1 MVSPIKAPY
10 LLVGNYY
17 CFMGRALLLKCKVKS
32 RISKKYLTNYR
43 FSRRLIYGVIIL
55 PHPNV
60 FYYWI
65 DSFNFTRDGIF
76 ENYCNGMIRRVI

>member
-60 FYYWI
+60 LFKYYFI
-65 DSFNFTRDGIF
+65 DFNCVELILI
-76 ENYCNGMIRRVI
+76 YV